1 MNTTTSPNLL
11 SATSA
16 LVCRGGAR
24 PAVPNVGTQH
34 AAPYATNVGVRFSA
48 SPSRRR
54 ASRIRVTP
62 LLLSPLLLLSLFAPN
77 LNAQEMPMPASQE
90 HAEHHHHGDIKPVE
104 AHYPQ
109 LGRAQ
114 AAAQGALVNLEQVEN
129 IARQSNPTL
138 RQAEAE
144 IRAAKARQQQ
154 AGLYPNPTVGYT
166 GDEIRGGSVGGGK
179 EGFFVQQTF
188 VTAGKLGLSRA
199 VFGKEAKLASLE
211 ADEQRIR
218 VESAVRM
225 AFLRVLAAQEMLDA
239 RRDMAKIAQD
249 NAETQ
254 RRLLNAGQADET
266 EVLDAEVEVQR
277 MRMGTRMQE
286 NTLREE
292 WRSLTS
298 VIGQPDMPM
307 ATVSGDLEHGWPE
320 LNEEE
325 AVEAITKESPAVR
338 IAEAASDHAQSLLAR
353 SRREPIPDVQVRGGM
368 EYNNELLDRLP
379 FAKGWEGIAEV
390 SVPIPIFNRSQGD
403 VAAARANV
411 DRAELEK
418 RRIALT
424 LRDRAAAAVDQYAN
438 ARLMAVEFRDEI
450 LPRAKKAYGLMSEKY
465 GLMLA
470 SYPRVLESQRRLY
483 ELQIEYIAALEGVW
497 TNGIALQGFLLTDGL
512 ESPARPGEV
521 DRPIRET
528 NVPIPERTMSPG
540 EMMPR
545 P

>member
-1 MNTTTSPNLL
+1 
-11 SATSA
+11 
-16 LVCRGGAR
+16 
-24 PAVPNVGTQH
+24 
-34 AAPYATNVGVRFSA
+34 
-48 SPSRRR
+48 
-54 ASRIRVTP
+54 
-62 LLLSPLLLLSLFAPN
+62 
-77 LNAQEMPMPASQE
+77 MPMPASQE

-104 AHYPQ
+104 PRYPQ
-109 LGRAQ
+109 LGRAR
-114 AAAQGALVNLEQVEN
+114 AAAQGELVSLEQMEN
-129 IARQSNPTL
+129 IARQMNPTL

-254 RRLLNAGQADET
+254 RQLLNTGQADET

-277 MRMGTRMQE
+277 MRMGERMQE

-307 ATVSGDLEHGWPE
+307 ATVAGDLEHGWPE

-368 EYNNELLDRLP
+368 EYNHELLDRLP

-390 SVPIPIFNRSQGD
+390 SVQIPIFNRNQGD

-411 DRAELEK
+411 DRADLEK

>member
-1 MNTTTSPNLL
+1 MNSTITPDRPSSVGSRFSTSP
-11 SATSA
+11 SMPRRS
-16 LVCRGGAR
+16 
-24 PAVPNVGTQH
+24 P
-34 AAPYATNVGVRFSA
+34 VRLKS
-48 SPSRRR
+48 
-54 ASRIRVTP
+54 I
-62 LLLSPLLLLSLFAPN
+62 LLSPLLLLLPSN
-77 LNAQEMPMPASQE
+77 LCAQKMPMPASQE
-90 HAEHHHHGDIKPVE
+90 HEHHHGDIKPVE

-114 AAAQGALVNLEQVEN
+114 AGAQSALVTLEQLEN
-129 IARQSNPTL
+129 IARQMNPTL
-138 RQAEAE
+138 RQAESE
-144 IRAAKARQQQ
+144 IRAAKARLCQ
-154 AGLYPNPTVGYT
+154 AGLYPNPTIGYT

-179 EGFFVQQTF
+179 EGFFVQQTI
-188 VTAGKLGLSRA
+188 VTGGKLGLSRE
-199 VFGKEAKLASLE
+199 VFGKEAKLATIE

-218 VESAVRM
+218 VESSVKM

-239 RRDMAKIAQD
+239 RRDLAKISQD
-249 NAETQ
+249 TAETQ
-254 RRLLNAGQADET
+254 RRLLNTGQADET
-266 EVLDAEVEVQR
+266 EVLEAEVEAQR
-277 MRMGTRMQE
+277 MRMAARMQE

-292 WRSLTS
+292 WRSLTA
-298 VIGQPDMPM
+298 VIGQPDMQM
-307 ATVSGDLEHGWPE
+307 ATVAGDLEHGWPE

-338 IAEAASDHAQSLLAR
+338 IAETAADRAQSLLAR
-353 SRREPIPDVQVRGGM
+353 ARREPVPDLQIRGGI

-390 SVPIPIFNRSQGD
+390 SVQIPIFNRNQGY
-403 VAAARANV
+403 VAAARA
-411 DRAELEK
+411 DIERADQEK
-418 RRIALT
+418 KRIALT
-424 LRDRAAAAVDQYAN
+424 LRDRAASAVDQYAN

-465 GLMLA
+465 GLMLG
-470 SYPRVLESQRRLY
+470 SYPRVLESQRKLY

-512 ESPARPGEV
+512 EAPARPGEV

-540 EMMPR
+540 EAMPR